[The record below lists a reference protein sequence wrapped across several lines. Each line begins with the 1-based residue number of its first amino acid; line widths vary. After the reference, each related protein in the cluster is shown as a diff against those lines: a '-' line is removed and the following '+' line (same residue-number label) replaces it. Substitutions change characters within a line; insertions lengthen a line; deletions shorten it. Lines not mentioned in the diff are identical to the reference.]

1 MNQCK
6 NLDDFY
12 DIVFLVQDTLIKANS
27 LILSTRCEY
36 FKSMLSNKY
45 KFQESKIKQ
54 EGVIAVQGVPKS
66 FFTCIIQYIYSDH
79 FYIQKEEAEF
89 FIKLLIY
96 ADYFMLPRLVNICS
110 SYLKQFVN
118 IKTVL

>member
-45 KFQESKIKQ
+45 KFQESKIK
-54 EGVIAVQGVPKS
+54 
-66 FFTCIIQYIYSDH
+66 
-79 FYIQKEEAEF
+79 
-89 FIKLLIY
+89 
-96 ADYFMLPRLVNICS
+96 
-110 SYLKQFVN
+110 
-118 IKTVL
+118 